1 MSGSAVIQT
10 APRVAAVPLV
20 EAGRLR
26 IGITG
31 APDSG
36 KTSLAYHL
44 AGALAD
50 HPTVVSTDSYM
61 HLGWSESSAKVAEVL
76 GGMVNDRPWSGI
88 VEGVALPRALRKM
101 LRAAPTVRP
110 LDKLIILQG
119 IYRADGTRG
128 IEDELPNGK
137 RRMAKGLLT
146 TLTGPVDEDV
156 PGSPRLIDALCQLGV
171 EIEWRS

>member
-1 MSGSAVIQT
+1 MTAAIAT
-10 APRVAAVPLV
+10 APRTAPAPIISTD
-20 EAGRLR
+20 RLR

-36 KTSLAYHL
+36 KTTLAYKL
-44 AGALAD
+44 AGELAH
-50 HPTVVSTDSYM
+50 HPTVVSTDSYQ

-76 GGMVNDRPWSGI
+76 SGMVNDHAWSGI

-110 LDKLIILQG
+110 LDRLIILQG
-119 IYRADGTRG
+119 IYRADGSRG
-128 IEDELPNGK
+128 VEDDLPKGQ
-137 RRMAKGLLT
+137 RSMAKGLLT
-146 TLTGPVDEDV
+146 TLTGPIDEDV
-156 PGSPRLIDALCQLGV
+156 PGSPRLIDALRDLGV